1 MPRLDLGP
9 DLRLLVRVVRDPE
22 HLRTISPE
30 QFSSLIDV
38 AQRARLLGWL
48 IDQADIHRG
57 PAACPGWLSDR
68 IVTARARAREYER
81 ALRWEIDRLDR
92 AFSGTG
98 FPWVLLKGAAYVAGG
113 LAPGRGRRV
122 ADIDVLVP
130 EEHLGTA
137 EAVLR
142 QHGWEDSALD
152 AYTSRYYREWMHELP
167 PMVHQERHS
176 VVDLHHAILPR
187 TSRLHPPTSRLLER
201 SILTD
206 DGVRVLCPAHMVLHA
221 AAHLFHDGEITGA
234 IRDLV
239 DLDALLRGF
248 GSRSEFWP
256 DLVREAEALEL
267 TRPAYYALRYAHRLL
282 GTAIPMEAHS
292 AMDCWKPLAP
302 VTRLMDAVV
311 ERTLLASAVSSTAAF
326 ALYVRS
332 HWLRMPPLLLARHL
346 LRRALR
352 RR

>member
-1 MPRLDLGP
+1 MPRWDVGP
-9 DLRLLVRVVRDPE
+9 DLRLLVQVVRHPE

-30 QFSSLIDV
+30 QFSGLIDV
-38 AQRARLLGWL
+38 AQSARLLGWL

-57 PAACPGWLSDR
+57 PAQGPGWLSDR
-68 IVTARARAREYER
+68 IITARARAREYER

-92 AFSGTG
+92 AFLGTG
-98 FPWVLLKGAAYVAGG
+98 ITWVLLKGAAYVAGA

-122 ADIDVLVP
+122 ADIDVLVS
-130 EEHLGTA
+130 EEHLAAA
-137 EAVLR
+137 EAALR
-142 QHGWEDSALD
+142 QHGWEVPALD
-152 AYTSRYYREWMHELP
+152 AYTSQYYREWMHELP
-167 PMVHQERHS
+167 PMIHRERHS

-187 TSRLHPPTSRLLER
+187 TSRLHPPTSRLLDH

-206 DGVRVLCPAHMVLHA
+206 GDVRILCPVHMVLHA

-248 GSRSEFWP
+248 GSRSEFWLN
-256 DLVREAEALEL
+256 LVREAEALEL
-267 TRPAYYALRYAHRLL
+267 TRPAYYALRHAHRLL
-282 GTAIPMEAHS
+282 GTPVATEAHA
-292 AMDCWKPLAP
+292 AMDRWKPMAP
-302 VTRLMDAVV
+302 VTRLMDALV
-311 ERTLLASAVSSTAAF
+311 ERTLLASAASSAAAF

-332 HWLRMPPLLLARHL
+332 HWLRMPPLLLAKHL
-346 LRRALR
+346 LRKGVR